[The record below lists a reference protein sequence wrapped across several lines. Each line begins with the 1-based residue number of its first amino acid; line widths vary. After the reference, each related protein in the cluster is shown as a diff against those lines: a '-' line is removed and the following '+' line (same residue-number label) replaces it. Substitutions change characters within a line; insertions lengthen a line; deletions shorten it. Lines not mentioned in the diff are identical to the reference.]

1 MSFHRGN
8 LIPMLTTKYSKANHT
23 KGDDM
28 EGVRM
33 EDVRRACKIVI
44 EEHTKTHFGYI
55 RMEKRIIQTY
65 GY

>member
-1 MSFHRGN
+1 
-8 LIPMLTTKYSKANHT
+8 MLTTKYSKANHT